1 MTKVCFLLPLIV
13 LLACTTNSD
22 RGAAP
27 SRNGVTTGQGSR
39 LEVGPDTNIGPNPEE
54 TSPSVRERNLQK
66 PEVNQPF
73 ANDPATTEP
82 SR

>member
-1 MTKVCFLLPLIV
+1 MKKIWLFLPLVV
-13 LLACTTNSD
+13 LLGCTSE
-22 RGAAP
+22 RGGAP

-39 LEVGPDTNIGPNPEE
+39 LEVGPDVNIGPNPEE

-73 ANDPATTEP
+73 ANDPATSEP
-82 SR
+82 SK